1 MRSQPNKS
9 IIISNKWHFFILC
22 FVNIME
28 GTFFVLTVNM
38 RSIPGQAYDHFPY
51 QLASDR
57 NGTHD
62 IWNKILMCEPN
73 DPLFERLY

>member
-1 MRSQPNKS
+1 
-9 IIISNKWHFFILC
+9 
-22 FVNIME
+22 ME